1 MNQPR
6 LHNRIRPR
14 SRKINISSRNRRDG
28 DNIPP
33 RLLQMGQ
40 SSLNEMISSHQIR
53 LKRRVPILDAVFDA
67 QAGDVGDDDVDF
79 AGFLGGRVDPLRE
92 FVFVGDVDYGADGL
106 GRGGC

>member
-1 MNQPR
+1 
-6 LHNRIRPR
+6 
-14 SRKINISSRNRRDG
+14 
-28 DNIPP
+28 
-33 RLLQMGQ
+33 MGQ
-40 SSLNEMISSHQIR
+40 SSLDEMISSHQIR
-53 LKRRVPILDAVFDA
+53 LKRRVPIFDTVFDA